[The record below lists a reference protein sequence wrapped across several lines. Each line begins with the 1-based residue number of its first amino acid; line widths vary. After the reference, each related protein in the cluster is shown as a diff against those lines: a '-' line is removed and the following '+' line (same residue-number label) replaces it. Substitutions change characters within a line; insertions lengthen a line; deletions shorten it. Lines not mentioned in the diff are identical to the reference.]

1 MIDWKKLQKEVHQVI
16 KLLDELIPEKPYL
29 YLPLISAVFFWGIKQ
44 CRDWK
49 DRIFAQKIWPV
60 PGFIREKP
68 DEFILDFF
76 YRHPE
81 LAAEFKPELSAEETK
96 NLREYFNKLYPV
108 VGLEDPFLCS
118 LFKEELAA
126 NDYRGLITEYENRIQ
141 SAKKDIKALE
151 RNPDLFRTLENF
163 YRYAGSLGSDVLT
176 QSAVQKNLIQIIE
189 DHVRTQ
195 RQ

>member
-1 MIDWKKLQKEVHQVI
+1 MIDWDKLQKEVHQVI
-16 KLLDELIPEKPYL
+16 KLLDDLIPEKPYL

-49 DRIFAQKIWPV
+49 ERVFSLKIWPA
-60 PGFIREKP
+60 PGFVREKP
-68 DEFILDFF
+68 DEFILDFY

-81 LAAEFKPELSAEETK
+81 LAKEFKPELIAEKTD

-118 LFKEELAA
+118 LFKDELAA
-126 NDYRGLITEYENRIQ
+126 GNYRGLLAEYEKRIQ
-141 SAKKDIKALE
+141 TAQKDIQALD
-151 RNPDLFRTLENF
+151 RNPALFRALENF
-163 YRYAGSLGSDVLT
+163 YRYAGSLGSDVL
-176 QSAVQKNLIQIIE
+176 SRPDVQKNIIQIIE

-195 RQ
+195 SR